1 MYKCIFLFIISVLNS
16 EASERTGLLAV
27 THRRWFTQ
35 SYTTPQTQSS
45 ASTAY
50 GLYTLDQQRNRFY
63 IFTVCQTKLLEGN
76 VFSRVCLSFCSR
88 GSGGPHVT
96 IIHDALDLTIQ
107 PLSLTSLYR
116 DPPQS
121 RELTVQGSFS
131 KHGISLYRDPFSNM
145 RPHCTGTP
153 YSLPPASNI

>member
-1 MYKCIFLFIISVLNS
+1 MYFFIHYFSVQLGGVGAHGTIGGDTSLVVHSVIHNTSNTIQCKHSVMVCTLLTSS
-16 EASERTGLLAV
+16 ETD
-27 THRRWFTQ
+27 FT
-35 SYTTPQTQSS
+35 YLPS
-45 ASTAY
+45 AKRSCWKVM
-50 GLYTLDQQRNRFY
+50 FSVVS
-63 IFTVCQTKLLEGN
+63 VCH
-76 VFSRVCLSFCSR
+76 FCSR

-107 PLSLTSLYR
+107 PLSMTSLYR
-116 DPPQS
+116 DPPQT